1 MIPII
6 SSVLI
11 AATPHNFDTSE
22 LTEINHSQ
30 SSLHVAEEDITID
43 NSKSVKVFD
52 ANSHSLD
59 LISQAKLSPENIK
72 FTPLDVNSSSEIIN
86 QEGKI
91 LLNKEKLNDTNIQ
104 PLTLSSQIPLDEEK
118 ITPLN
123 IHKQSLNLTNQKKI
137 VAENNEIIN
146 NNIEKK
152 SLPSTNNL
160 GEKKLESIPINIVV
174 ENPPET
180 TAEELG
186 KPLSLSVN
194 NPVSSFKIEKKT
206 SLKFLTTKRLIT
218 TTRNGNSRQF
228 DFDVNSSS
236 FDIVQDSETIPNNSQ
251 NIDNNLDNNAKPD
264 NVQNNPPNSPNVVE
278 ILADE
283 QEYLDLQQIVKAKG
297 NVVIRFS
304 NGILIADEV
313 LVNLVDRIAVAQ
325 GNVTLKRG
333 DQTLRGDRFE
343 YYFVQNQGI
352 IFNANGEI
360 YQPSLSQD
368 FQVDTANNPLPQQ
381 SLSRQF
387 EVNQPLRRV
396 VSTEGFG
403 FAVGSIRD
411 LSLVQQSGGAPVTKS
426 GGQINRFRFQAERMD
441 FDSDGWRATNIRI
454 TNDPFSPPE
463 FEIRADTA
471 KLRNISP
478 FQDELTT
485 TKSRLVFDQRL
496 SIPLFQDRL
505 IFDRRNRRPGLF
517 SIGFDGEDLGGLFI
531 ERDFEIYSDEK
542 TLFTL
547 TPQILLQR
555 AFFPDSFVDD
565 NAINPDDNGGLLNPS
580 SYSLVAKVTTD
591 FNERT
596 NLNALI
602 NLTGLDLD
610 NIDNRLRASTQLNY
624 KVGNLQSPYNFS
636 LQYNYRD
643 RLFNGSLGFQT
654 VQQSYGLVATSPYI
668 PLGKSPF
675 GFIYQGSIQNVTAD
689 TDNQE
694 LLGKNPRD
702 SLTNLTRFQGAGILN
717 GNILLWS
724 GQPLE
729 ATPEKGL
736 KYTST
741 PIAPYLS
748 LNTGLTAVGSY
759 YSNGDTQPNLTAT
772 LGLQGQFG
780 HFSNPFLD
788 YTGFN
793 VSFSQGI
800 RGDLSPFFFDRAAD
814 DQVLSL
820 GLTQQIYGP
829 LRGGLQSFINVKT
842 NQEISTDYFLEYSRR
857 TYNILIRYNP
867 VLQLGSL
874 NLRISDFNWDGNSSP
889 FEGNGIRPVVD
900 GVIRGR

>member
-454 TNDPFSPPE
+454 
-463 FEIRADTA
+463 
-471 KLRNISP
+471 
-478 FQDELTT
+478 
-485 TKSRLVFDQRL
+485 
-496 SIPLFQDRL
+496 
-505 IFDRRNRRPGLF
+505 
-517 SIGFDGEDLGGLFI
+517 
-531 ERDFEIYSDEK
+531 
-542 TLFTL
+542 
-547 TPQILLQR
+547 
-555 AFFPDSFVDD
+555 
-565 NAINPDDNGGLLNPS
+565 
-580 SYSLVAKVTTD
+580 
-591 FNERT
+591 
-596 NLNALI
+596 
-602 NLTGLDLD
+602 
-610 NIDNRLRASTQLNY
+610 
-624 KVGNLQSPYNFS
+624 
-636 LQYNYRD
+636 
-643 RLFNGSLGFQT
+643 
-654 VQQSYGLVATSPYI
+654 
-668 PLGKSPF
+668 
-675 GFIYQGSIQNVTAD
+675 
-689 TDNQE
+689 
-694 LLGKNPRD
+694 
-702 SLTNLTRFQGAGILN
+702 
-717 GNILLWS
+717 
-724 GQPLE
+724 
-729 ATPEKGL
+729 
-736 KYTST
+736 
-741 PIAPYLS
+741 
-748 LNTGLTAVGSY
+748 
-759 YSNGDTQPNLTAT
+759 
-772 LGLQGQFG
+772 
-780 HFSNPFLD
+780 
-788 YTGFN
+788 
-793 VSFSQGI
+793 
-800 RGDLSPFFFDRAAD
+800 
-814 DQVLSL
+814 
-820 GLTQQIYGP
+820 
-829 LRGGLQSFINVKT
+829 
-842 NQEISTDYFLEYSRR
+842 
-857 TYNILIRYNP
+857 
-867 VLQLGSL
+867 
-874 NLRISDFNWDGNSSP
+874 
-889 FEGNGIRPVVD
+889 
-900 GVIRGR
+900 